1 MSKPTVCLIDD
12 DADLRN
18 AMRLLLKAEG
28 IALVSFA
35 TAKEFLAEL
44 DNKDKDTAKSINCLV
59 VDVRMP
65 IMSGT
70 ELMSYL
76 NEKKIAIPV
85 ILLTGHATVA
95 MTVHAMKSGA
105 IDVLEKPFKDEE
117 LIKSIRDGIALQ
129 EKWKRL
135 LDERHLAAKRVAK
148 LTPRETEVLGL
159 MITGLQN
166 RKIAEQLGISP
177 KTLDIHRSNVMDKIE
192 ARTTA
197 DLVRAYLLDRSD
209 PLALP
214 YLAL

>member
-1 MSKPTVCLIDD
+1 MTKPTVCLVDD

-28 IALVSFA
+28 INLVSFA
-35 TAKEFLAEL
+35 TAKEFLADL
-44 DNKDKDTAKSINCLV
+44 DNKETPKVYNCLI
-59 VDVRMP
+59 VDVRLPGMT
-65 IMSGT
+65 GT
-70 ELMSYL
+70 ELVSYL
-76 NEKKIAIPV
+76 NEKKVAIPV

-95 MTVHAMKSGA
+95 MAVQAMKSGA
-105 IDVLEKPFKDEE
+105 VDVIEKPFNDDE
-117 LIKSIRDGIALQ
+117 LVKSVRQGIAMH

-135 LDERHLAAKRVAK
+135 LDERQIAAKRIAK

-166 RKIAEQLGISP
+166 RKIAEELGISP

-197 DLVRAYLLDRSD
+197 DLVRAYLLDKSD

-214 YLAL
+214 HLAL